1 MKSREISRNRS
12 EHLNTEHLWSHSLHL
27 LLSMA
32 TASMKQQKR
41 RSRRRIA
48 AVNFLSN
55 ISLDGTYRDTK
66 YASFNPKHQRLKDDN
81 AEEVE
86 NHTNKSSAEETCE
99 DESES
104 SLEGTRKV
112 PALSAVVNN
121 ISNNKSVPK
130 NENVN
135 VLQRN
140 LSKGKRGSIAVG
152 IIEER
157 ERWKRESGIGYT
169 ADKPGK
175 IHTKLSEDICKQEKC
190 PRQEGSTVFRGK
202 DMRQMNTETKKLL
215 ATEREEEIFARAR
228 TVSGTRSLS
237 QEGLLYLGLHAV
249 CKVEEGQDISY
260 ADFLVPSKSHLRRV
274 SSERGPLNT
283 METAPQPPN
292 LTTGRELARS
302 RSHDPNLLL
311 HRPSNAPS
319 LEKVPEEVP
328 SDWYDPNA
336 LDDRELQCGSYKTL
350 MTFSSYMTSVIDYVK
365 PSTLKKEINEKFREK
380 YPAIQLTLTKL
391 RSIKRELK
399 VIAYVK
405 CGLDLWIVAQAYVY
419 FEKLVLKLMINKQ
432 NRKLCAG
439 ACLLLAAKLSDIK
452 GAELTKLIMQVEED
466 FRLHRKEMMVFE
478 FACLVALEFSLH
490 VPDTEV
496 FPHYQRLLYQS

>member
-1 MKSREISRNRS
+1 
-12 EHLNTEHLWSHSLHL
+12 
-27 LLSMA
+27 
-32 TASMKQQKR
+32 MKQQKR

-66 YASFNPKHQRLKDDN
+66 YPLFNPKHQRLKDDIT
-81 AEEVE
+81 EEVE
-86 NHTNKSSAEETCE
+86 NHVNKSSAEEICE

-112 PALSAVVNN
+112 SALSAVENN
-121 ISNNKSVPK
+121 ISDNKSVQR

-135 VLQRN
+135 NLQRN
-140 LSKGKRGSIAVG
+140 ISKGKRGSIAVS

-157 ERWKRESGIGYT
+157 ERWRRESGFGYAT
-169 ADKPGK
+169 KDIPDKP
-175 IHTKLSEDICKQEKC
+175 EEKC
-190 PRQEGSTVFRGK
+190 PRQEGSVIFRGK
-202 DMRQMNTETKKLL
+202 DLRQMSTETRKLL
-215 ATEREEEIFARAR
+215 ANERLMIVSKKKNPFVVSSTLMYSRKSQMRRDEEIFARAR
-228 TVSGTRSLS
+228 TVSGSRSLS
-237 QEGLLYLGLHAV
+237 TEGLLYLGLHAIG
-249 CKVEEGQDISY
+249 KVEEGQDISY

-274 SSERGPLNT
+274 SSERGPLNA
-283 METAPQPPN
+283 MEAAANHQN
-292 LTTGRELARS
+292 LTA
-302 RSHDPNLLL
+302 
-311 HRPSNAPS
+311 
-319 LEKVPEEVP
+319 VPEEVP

-336 LDDRELQCGSYKTL
+336 LDDRELHCGSYKTL
-350 MTFSSYMTSVIDYVK
+350 LTFSSYVTSVIDYVK

-399 VIAYVK
+399 VITHTK

-419 FEKLVLKLMINKQ
+419 FEKLILKLMINKQ

-439 ACLLLAAKLSDIK
+439 ASLLLAAKLSDIK
-452 GAELTKLIMQVEED
+452 GAELTKLIVQIEED
-466 FRLHRKEMMVFE
+466 FRLPRKELLVFE

-490 VPDTEV
+490 VSDTEV

>member
-1 MKSREISRNRS
+1 
-12 EHLNTEHLWSHSLHL
+12 
-27 LLSMA
+27 MA

-66 YASFNPKHQRLKDDN
+66 YPLFNPKHQRLKDDIT
-81 AEEVE
+81 EEVE
-86 NHTNKSSAEETCE
+86 NHINKSSAEEICE

-112 PALSAVVNN
+112 SALSAVENN
-121 ISNNKSVPK
+121 ISDNKSVQK

-135 VLQRN
+135 NLQRN
-140 LSKGKRGSIAVG
+140 ISKGKRGSIAVS
-152 IIEER
+152 IFEER
-157 ERWKRESGIGYT
+157 ERWRRDSGIGY
-169 ADKPGK
+169 APKDIPDKP
-175 IHTKLSEDICKQEKC
+175 EEKC
-190 PRQEGSTVFRGK
+190 PRQEGNVIFRGK
-202 DMRQMNTETKKLL
+202 DLRQMSTETRKLL
-215 ATEREEEIFARAR
+215 ANERDEEIFARAR
-228 TVSGTRSLS
+228 TVSGSGSRSLS
-237 QEGLLYLGLHAV
+237 QEGLLYLGLHAIG
-249 CKVEEGQDISY
+249 KVEEGQDISY

-274 SSERGPLNT
+274 SSERGPLNA
-283 METAPQPPN
+283 MEAAPSHQN
-292 LTTGRELARS
+292 LTAGRELTRS

-319 LEKVPEEVP
+319 LEKVPEEATT
-328 SDWYDPNA
+328 DWYDPNA

-350 MTFSSYMTSVIDYVK
+350 LTFSSYVTSVIDYVK

-399 VIAYVK
+399 VITHTK

-419 FEKLVLKLMINKQ
+419 FEKLILKLMINKQ

-439 ACLLLAAKLSDIK
+439 ASLLLAAKLSDIK
-452 GAELTKLIMQVEED
+452 GAELTKLIMQIEED
-466 FRLHRKEMMVFE
+466 FRLPRKELLVFE

-490 VPDTEV
+490 VSDTEV

>member
-1 MKSREISRNRS
+1 
-12 EHLNTEHLWSHSLHL
+12 
-27 LLSMA
+27 MA

-66 YASFNPKHQRLKDDN
+66 YPLFNPKHQRLKDDIT
-81 AEEVE
+81 EEVE
-86 NHTNKSSAEETCE
+86 NHINKSSAEEICE

-112 PALSAVVNN
+112 SALSAVENN
-121 ISNNKSVPK
+121 ISDNKSVQK

-135 VLQRN
+135 NLQRN
-140 LSKGKRGSIAVG
+140 ISKGKRGSIAVS
-152 IIEER
+152 IFEER
-157 ERWKRESGIGYT
+157 ERWRRDSGIGY
-169 ADKPGK
+169 APKDIPDKP
-175 IHTKLSEDICKQEKC
+175 EEKC
-190 PRQEGSTVFRGK
+190 PRQEGNVIFRGK
-202 DMRQMNTETKKLL
+202 DLRQMSTETRKLL
-215 ATEREEEIFARAR
+215 ANERLMIVSKKKNPFVVSSTLMYSRKSQMRRDEEIFARAR
-228 TVSGTRSLS
+228 TVSGSGSRSLS
-237 QEGLLYLGLHAV
+237 QEGLLYLGLHAIG
-249 CKVEEGQDISY
+249 KVEEGQDISY

-274 SSERGPLNT
+274 SSERGPLNA
-283 METAPQPPN
+283 MEAAPSHQN
-292 LTTGRELARS
+292 LTA
-302 RSHDPNLLL
+302 
-311 HRPSNAPS
+311 
-319 LEKVPEEVP
+319 VPEEATT
-328 SDWYDPNA
+328 DWYDPNA

-350 MTFSSYMTSVIDYVK
+350 LTFSSYVTSVIDYVK

-399 VIAYVK
+399 VITHTK

-419 FEKLVLKLMINKQ
+419 FEKLILKLMINKQ

-439 ACLLLAAKLSDIK
+439 ASLLLAAKLSDIK
-452 GAELTKLIMQVEED
+452 GAELTKLIMQIEED
-466 FRLHRKEMMVFE
+466 FRLPRKELLVFE

-490 VPDTEV
+490 VSDTEV